1 MSTEWPQGGFNQLV
15 FIREIEALE
24 AELDAAEA
32 EAIKSRYA
40 DKKKKKR

>member
-1 MSTEWPQGGFNQLV
+1 MCTTCSQGGFNQLV

-32 EAIKSRYA
+32 EAISARYT
-40 DKKKKKR
+40 DKKKKR